1 MTLFALGKKCGDP
14 NGIFCSSKICE
25 IIFCDGY
32 KYIMSLKEDVFVTG
46 KADEEFINDVSLK
59 IKWYLNTTY
68 NMIEISKGV
77 YIVDLKKFTD
87 IYNARKDLL
96 PILSDGVNERM
107 ELYLNKKD
115 TIKENW

>member
-1 MTLFALGKKCGDP
+1 MTQQSTIRELQ
-14 NGIFCSSKICE
+14 
-25 IIFCDGY
+25 
-32 KYIMSLKEDVFVTG
+32 
-46 KADEEFINDVSLK
+46 
-59 IKWYLNTTY
+59 
-68 NMIEISKGV
+68 ISKGV

-115 TIKENW
+115 VIKGN

>member
-1 MTLFALGKKCGDP
+1 M
-14 NGIFCSSKICE
+14 IFN
-25 IIFCDGY
+25 DTY
-32 KYIMSLKEDVFVTG
+32 K
-46 KADEEFINDVSLK
+46 
-59 IKWYLNTTY
+59 
-68 NMIEISKGV
+68 MIEISKGV

-115 TIKENW
+115 TIKEN